1 MIYLNMN
8 DVEGLA
14 KIVAELVKLNMN
26 VIVEESFNNKWRI
39 EVTN

>member
-1 MIYLNMN
+1 MIYLNIN

-14 KIVAELVKLNMN
+14 KIVAQLVKLNMN
-26 VIVEESFNNKWRI
+26 VIVVESVNNKWQI